1 MVLDKEKSS
10 RTPSPAHSVVIHHV
24 PRTQRPLRYVAMTR
38 AKIRL
43 FLSWRK
49 TRIRHTQSWGEHN
62 KRGSKGEITVVDSHP
77 CRFLDD
83 SPGIGTGR
91 SGLFQHRG
99 GGGRGRDPD
108 VAGGD
113 LAYEG
118 GGKGAAGR
126 GARTWSRGDVAAAQP
141 QRGTPKDSLTK
152 LSNNAP
158 RQALARSS
166 SGAGGTGGVYGSG
179 HDAIGGVRY
188 VPSNGG
194 RAKLDTGYV
203 GAGGR
208 PNESESSRD
217 QRSFK
222 KRRHHQTENARYLAT
237 SLRDGR
243 KRVAMDSGEGVDT
256 PWPAKLFCAVLTA
269 QESSPGGV
277 VGTHVRCGLGHCQG
291 GKLHTFEVTLTSRVS
306 IENLHSLC
314 SRYGVYESKGNNQWG
329 QV

>member
-1 MVLDKEKSS
+1 
-10 RTPSPAHSVVIHHV
+10 
-24 PRTQRPLRYVAMTR
+24 MTR

-49 TRIRHTQSWGEHN
+49 TRIRHTQSWGEN
-62 KRGSKGEITVVDSHP
+62 NERGSKDEITVVDSHP
-77 CRFLDD
+77 CRFLGDIPGGIVRTID
-83 SPGIGTGR
+83 ATAARGIGPGIGNGR
-91 SGLFQHRG
+91 AGPVQHRG

-108 VAGGD
+108 VAGGA
-113 LAYEG
+113 LAYGG

-126 GARTWSRGDVAAAQP
+126 GARRWSRGDVAAAQP
-141 QRGTPKDSLTK
+141 QRGTTKDSLTK

-158 RQALARSS
+158 SQALASSS
-166 SGAGGTGGVYGSG
+166 SGAGGAGGVYSSG

-194 RAKLDTGYV
+194 RGKLDTGYV

-208 PNESESSRD
+208 SSESESSRD
-217 QRSFK
+217 ERSFK
-222 KRRHHQTENARYLAT
+222 QRRHHQSENARYLAT

-243 KRVAMDSGEGVDT
+243 KRLAMDSGEGVDT
-256 PWPAKLFCAVLTA
+256 PRPAKLFSTALTV

-291 GKLHTFEVTLTSRVS
+291 GKYHTFDDFDLE
-306 IENLHSLC
+306 SL
-314 SRYGVYESKGNNQWG
+314 N
-329 QV
+329 